1 MDRKSKNQPLSTKV
15 GIYASNPVRG
25 WCAGNAVKGRDERQN
40 RAPLTAFPA
49 QTDISVFFALD
60 SSGRRHRQDD
70 TSGTGAVWK
79 GHMCVC
85 QAAYAS
91 QMHVAAAAIHAKPW
105 MYVISM
111 TYLLYQLPSA

>member
-70 TSGTGAVWK
+70 TSGEEG
-79 GHMCVC
+79 GGRGGLRPGDFERRRGS
-85 QAAYAS
+85 AAPGCL
-91 QMHVAAAAIHAKPW
+91 AI
-105 MYVISM
+105 
-111 TYLLYQLPSA
+111 